1 MNQPSISVIVPVY
14 KAEGTLEK
22 CARSILCQAPAD
34 LELILVDDGSPDG
47 SGALC
52 DRLAAQDGR
61 VRVIH
66 QKNSGASAARNAG
79 LDAAAGRYLQ
89 FVDADDW
96 VLPGLYETAL
106 PILENGAD
114 VLFFGVENIGYTP
127 EPSLPDA
134 AYKSLADLADQFERY
149 LVTTGQFAAPYNK
162 IYKAQVIGPVRF
174 DPALKINED
183 LLFNLLALRRCG
195 PVRFIPTNFYA
206 CDHTGEGSLSR
217 SLRADL
223 LDAEQ
228 ATRAALL
235 AFAAH
240 YGLDEAR
247 AQALA
252 AARQGNV
259 AVAQMSVLMSRK
271 GPLSLR
277 GYRKAFARML
287 ALPAARKALA
297 AWLAADQNRLM
308 ALPYRICVGLR
319 LAFPM
324 ALWCWLRCST
334 SHAL

>member
-1 MNQPSISVIVPVY
+1 MNQPSISVVVPVY
-14 KAEGTLEK
+14 KAEATLEK
-22 CARSILCQAPAD
+22 CARSILSQAPAN

-52 DRLAAQDGR
+52 DRLAAQDSR

-66 QKNSGASAARNAG
+66 QKNAGASAARNAG

-106 PILENGAD
+106 PILEKGAD

-127 EPSLPDA
+127 EPPLPDA
-134 AYKSLADLADQFERY
+134 AYQNLGQLADQFERY
-149 LVTTGQFAAPYNK
+149 LVATGQFAAPYNK

-235 AFAAH
+235 EFAAH
-240 YGLDEAR
+240 YGLDEAG

-277 GYRKAFARML
+277 GYRKVFARML

-297 AWLAADQNRLM
+297 VWLAADENRLM

-319 LAFPM
+319 LALPM
-324 ALWCWLRCST
+324 AFWCWLRCST

>member
-1 MNQPSISVIVPVY
+1 MNQPSFSVIVPVY
-14 KAEGTLEK
+14 KAEATLQK
-22 CARSILCQAPAD
+22 CAESILNQAPAD

-52 DRLAAQDGR
+52 DQLAQQDSR

-66 QKNSGASAARNAG
+66 QKNAGASAARNAG

-96 VLPGLYETAL
+96 VLPGLYKTAL
-106 PILENGAD
+106 PILESGVD
-114 VLFFGVENIGYTP
+114 VLFFGVENVGYTP
-127 EPSLPDA
+127 EPPLPDA
-134 AYKSLADLADQFERY
+134 RYDSLSTLADQFERY

-183 LLFNLLALRRCG
+183 LLFNLLALQRCG
-195 PVRFIPTNFYA
+195 PVRFVSANYYA

-235 AFAAH
+235 GFAAH
-240 YGLDEAR
+240 YGLNDQQAN
-247 AQALA
+247 ALA

-277 GYRKAFARML
+277 DYRKTFARML
-287 ALPAARKALA
+287 ALPDARKALSD
-297 AWLAADQNRLM
+297 WLAADSNRLM
-308 ALPYRICVGLR
+308 ALPYRLCVGLR

-324 ALWCWLRCST
+324 AFWCWLRCST
-334 SHAL
+334 SHSL

>member
-1 MNQPSISVIVPVY
+1 MNQPSFSVIVPVY
-14 KAEGTLEK
+14 KAEATLEK
-22 CARSILCQAPAD
+22 CAKSILAQAPAD

-52 DRLAAQDGR
+52 DRLAEQDSR

-66 QKNSGASAARNAG
+66 QKNAGASAARNAG
-79 LDAAAGRYLQ
+79 LDAASGRYLQ

-96 VLPGLYETAL
+96 VLPGLYEAAL
-106 PILENGAD
+106 PILEQGAD
-114 VLFFGVENIGYTP
+114 VLFFGVENVGYIP
-127 EPSLPDA
+127 EPPLPDA
-134 AYKSLADLADQFERY
+134 AFESLAALAGEFERY

-162 IYKAQVIGPVRF
+162 IYKAHVIGPVRF
-174 DPALKINED
+174 
-183 LLFNLLALRRCG
+183 
-195 PVRFIPTNFYA
+195 VPTNYYA

-235 AFAAH
+235 QFAAH
-240 YGLDEAR
+240 YGLNEAQ
-247 AQALA
+247 AAALA

-277 GYRKAFARML
+277 GYRRAFARML
-287 ALPAARKALA
+287 APPDARRALA
-297 AWLAADQNRLM
+297 CWLAADSNRLM